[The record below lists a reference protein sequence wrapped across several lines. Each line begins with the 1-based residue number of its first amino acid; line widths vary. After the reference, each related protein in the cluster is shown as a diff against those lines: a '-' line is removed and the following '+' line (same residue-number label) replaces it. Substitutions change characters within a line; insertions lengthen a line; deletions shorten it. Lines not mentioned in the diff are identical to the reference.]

1 MDSLQQLFEDYTK
14 KFFTLDITSLG
25 VTEFENQAITGF
37 KEYLMKHMSLLIENV
52 DNTLK
57 DNPKLRE
64 NWTIH
69 KKEKRLLVMQSGN
82 LVFER
87 RYFYNTK
94 TDKYAFLTDNLIGIE
109 ANERVDKGLKV
120 AICNEAA
127 NQSYFRTAKATCDG
141 RVSKQ
146 TVQRIT
152 REIKLKELPGK
163 DLSKEPLIP
172 ILHIQADEDHV
183 AMQDGSNRW
192 HRIAVAHEPRKKRGK
207 KAYLPNKSY
216 VFDQA
221 ESSEEFWNRVWNE
234 ICKNYNLAKDA
245 KIYVHGDGAS
255 WIKAACE
262 YIPNSQFVL
271 DEFHAL
277 KYLKQIIPRQE
288 KEYPKLAKLLYSG
301 RKTDFYK
308 LAKKAV
314 GSYKINTDQ
323 QMKAIDYIL
332 KHWSAI
338 SIWRKDQDAGPCCA
352 EGLVSH
358 CLSSRFSS
366 RPMGWGKE
374 GLMSVTKIREL
385 NFNGHPIDLTNFPR
399 KKTDK
404 EFIDIVG
411 SLDISNLQEKTS
423 QKMSLLPMPSSILSY
438 AKKDAYGRLFDKV
451 KQGGLHF

>member
-37 KEYLMKHMSLLIENV
+37 KEYLMKHMSLLIESV

-57 DNPKLRE
+57 EHPKLRE

-207 KAYLPNKSY
+207 KAIFQTNLMFLTKLNLPKN
-216 VFDQA
+216 FGI
-221 ESSEEFWNRVWNE
+221 EFGMRFV
-234 ICKNYNLAKDA
+234 
-245 KIYVHGDGAS
+245 KIII
-255 WIKAACE
+255 WPKM
-262 YIPNSQFVL
+262 
-271 DEFHAL
+271 L
-277 KYLKQIIPRQE
+277 KFMFMAMELVGLKQ
-288 KEYPKLAKLLYSG
+288 LANIYQ
-301 RKTDFYK
+301 
-308 LAKKAV
+308 
-314 GSYKINTDQ
+314 I
-323 QMKAIDYIL
+323 
-332 KHWSAI
+332 
-338 SIWRKDQDAGPCCA
+338 
-352 EGLVSH
+352 VS
-358 CLSSRFSS
+358 
-366 RPMGWGKE
+366 
-374 GLMSVTKIREL
+374 
-385 NFNGHPIDLTNFPR
+385 
-399 KKTDK
+399 
-404 EFIDIVG
+404 
-411 SLDISNLQEKTS
+411 
-423 QKMSLLPMPSSILSY
+423 
-438 AKKDAYGRLFDKV
+438 LF
-451 KQGGLHF
+451 